1 MRTRPMV
8 IAHRGFSGRYP
19 ENTLR
24 SFREALKLPV
34 DAIELDVRRTKD
46 GVLVVIHDETI
57 DRTTNGKGRVRD
69 LTWDEIRKLDAG
81 LWKGS
86 AFAGERIPRLEEAL
100 ELIGGQ
106 KVVFLEIKE
115 PDTVGQVIETLRQLG
130 AFSWVKIGSFH
141 SQAIAAAKKLAPEIS
156 SSLIG
161 SAKVGT
167 NDETF
172 AAFIKEAL
180 ACGANSVTVNYAG
193 LTPERIRYCHQRCI
207 FVGTWT
213 VNDMETAKRMIAMG
227 VDAIASDFP
236 DLILKVLGEI
246 SDEGG

>member
-1 MRTRPMV
+1 MV

-24 SFREALKLPV
+24 SFSEALKLPV

-46 GVLVVIHDETI
+46 GVLVVIHDETV
-57 DRTTNGKGRVRD
+57 DRTTDRKGRVRD
-69 LTWDEIRKLDAG
+69 FTWSEIQKLDAG
-81 LWKGS
+81 SWKGNE
-86 AFAGERIPRLEEAL
+86 FAGERIPRLEEAL
-100 ELIGGQ
+100 ELVNGQ

-115 PDTVGQVIETLRQLG
+115 PDTTEQIVETLRSLD

-141 SQAIAAAKKLAPEIS
+141 AQAIETAKKLVPEIP

-161 SAKVGT
+161 SAKVGAS
-167 NDETF
+167 DETF
-172 AAFIKEAL
+172 ADFVKDAL
-180 ACGANSVTVNYAG
+180 KCGANSITVNYAG

-213 VNDMETAKRMIAMG
+213 VNDPELAKRMIAMG

-236 DLILKVLGEI
+236 DSVLTVLGH
-246 SDEGG
+246 

>member
-1 MRTRPMV
+1 ML

-24 SFREALKLPV
+24 SFSEALKLPV

-46 GVLVVIHDETI
+46 GVLVVIHDETV
-57 DRTTNGKGRVRD
+57 DRTTNGKGKVRD
-69 LTWDEIRKLDAG
+69 LTWSEIQKLDAG
-81 LWKGS
+81 SWKGS
-86 AFAGERIPRLEEAL
+86 EFAGERIPKLEEAL
-100 ELIGGQ
+100 ELVGGQ

-115 PDTVGQVIETLRQLG
+115 TDTTEQVVETLRRLN
-130 AFSWVKIGSFH
+130 AFSWVKIGSFQP
-141 SQAIAAAKKLAPEIS
+141 QAIAMAKKLAPEIS

-161 SAKVGT
+161 SARVGA

-172 AAFIKEAL
+172 TAFVEEAL
-180 ACGANSVTVNYAG
+180 RSGANSITVNYAG
-193 LTPERIRYCHQRCI
+193 LTSERIRYCHQRCI

-213 VNDMETAKRMIAMG
+213 VNDAEIAKRMIEMG

-236 DLILKVLGEI
+236 DIVLTILEHWC
-246 SDEGG
+246 

>member
-1 MRTRPMV
+1 MRARPML

-24 SFREALKLPV
+24 SFSEALKLPV

-46 GVLVVIHDETI
+46 GVLVVIHDETV
-57 DRTTNGKGRVRD
+57 DRTTNGKGKVRD
-69 LTWDEIRKLDAG
+69 LTWSEIQKLDAG
-81 LWKGS
+81 SWKGKE
-86 AFAGERIPRLEEAL
+86 FAGERIPKLEEAL
-100 ELIGGQ
+100 ELVDGQ

-115 PDTVGQVIETLRQLG
+115 PDTTGQVVETLRRLN
-130 AFSWVKIGSFH
+130 ALSWVKIGSFH
-141 SQAIAAAKKLAPEIS
+141 SQAIATAKKLEPEIP

-161 SAKVGT
+161 SAKVGA

-172 AAFIKEAL
+172 NAFVKEAL
-180 ACGANSVTVNYAG
+180 RNGANSITVNYAG
-193 LTPERIRYCHQRCI
+193 LTSERIRYCHQRFI

-213 VNDMETAKRMIAMG
+213 VNNPEIAKRMIKMG

-236 DLILKVLGEI
+236 DIVLSVLENL
-246 SDEGG
+246 SV